1 MPIPYWKLLTSDVVR
16 AAVMAA
22 VSVLLREVA
31 AVVQERLRGSTD
43 FDDHYGP

>member
-1 MPIPYWKLLTSDVVR
+1 MSDVVR
-16 AAVMAA
+16 AAVIAA

-31 AVVQERLRGSTD
+31 AVVQEKLRGPTD